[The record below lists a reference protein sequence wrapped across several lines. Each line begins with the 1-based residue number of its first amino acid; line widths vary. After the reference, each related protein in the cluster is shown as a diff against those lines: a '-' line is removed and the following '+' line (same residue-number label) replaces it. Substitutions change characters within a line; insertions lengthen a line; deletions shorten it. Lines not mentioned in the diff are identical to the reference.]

1 MKANTKKVLHEQGA
15 QVVQALKWIGGA
27 LFGDADDV
35 LDDIAARGDR
45 PERPGEARAQKVPK
59 PPIVEVRTRPA
70 TTSRGPAPR
79 GEVIDVEGFAADEDD
94 E

>member
-1 MKANTKKVLHEQGA
+1 VNPKTKKVLVEQST

-35 LDDIAARGDR
+35 LDDIAARGDA
-45 PERPGEARAQKVPK
+45 EDRAHG
-59 PPIVEVRTRPA
+59 RPA
-70 TTSRGPAPR
+70 RGAATPTRRRRATGGAARKVEP
-79 GEVIDVEGFAADEDD
+79 EVIDVEAFVDEDD

>member
-1 MKANTKKVLHEQGA
+1 VNPKTKKVLVEQST

-35 LDDIAARGDR
+35 LDDIAARGDA
-45 PERPGEARAQKVPK
+45 EDRAHG
-59 PPIVEVRTRPA
+59 RPA
-70 TTSRGPAPR
+70 RGAATPTRRRGAPTSTGGAARKVEP
-79 GEVIDVEGFAADEDD
+79 EVIDVEAFVDEDD